1 MISDNSP
8 KDSKKPDRN
17 NEISFFQRNLGLINE
32 KQQELLFKSRVLVC
46 GVGGMG
52 GVCAEVLVR
61 LGVGNLIL
69 VDHDSFELTNFNRQI
84 HSNMNTLGKNK
95 AEVLAEEFKKIN
107 PDLNVKAIPK
117 DLTSENVEEILN
129 SVNIV
134 VNGMDDMKSSLILER
149 RARALGKPIVDAW
162 LTPYAS
168 VFVCKDKYSVH
179 WEEYLQL
186 PTRGVATENLSRE
199 LCQEAVKK
207 EVSYTLSHGDP
218 YKYVDRDTVKKV
230 VEERIPRPSLA
241 PVVWLSGVLM
251 ANEVFKL
258 VVGLPTTNHIGI
270 IYDQYEHRIL
280 LRENPNE

>member
-1 MISDNSP
+1 M
-8 KDSKKPDRN
+8 KKIPPNTTQDP
-17 NEISFFQRNLGLINE
+17 FQRNIGLITE
-32 KQQELLFKSRVLVC
+32 TQQSRLLNSKVLIC

-61 LGVGNLIL
+61 LGIGNLIL
-69 VDHDSFELTNFNRQI
+69 ADHDCFELSNFNRQI
-84 HSNMNTLGKNK
+84 HSNIETIGRNK

-107 PDLNVKAIPK
+107 PNLQIKVISKGV
-117 DLTSENVEEILN
+117 TQENVEELLTSIN
-129 SVNIV
+129 VV
-134 VNGMDDMKSSLILER
+134 VNGMDHMKSSLILER

-168 VFVCKDKYSVH
+168 VFVSQGTSVH

-186 PTRGVATENLSRE
+186 PTSGVSPENLSRE
-199 LCQEAVKK
+199 LCQEAVAK
-207 EVSYTLSHGDP
+207 EVSYTFSHGDP
-218 YKYVDRDTVKKV
+218 YKYVDRETVKKV

-251 ANEVFKL
+251 ANEAFKL
-258 VVGLPTTNHIGI
+258 IVGLPTTNHIGI

-280 LRENPNE
+280 LREDTNERQP